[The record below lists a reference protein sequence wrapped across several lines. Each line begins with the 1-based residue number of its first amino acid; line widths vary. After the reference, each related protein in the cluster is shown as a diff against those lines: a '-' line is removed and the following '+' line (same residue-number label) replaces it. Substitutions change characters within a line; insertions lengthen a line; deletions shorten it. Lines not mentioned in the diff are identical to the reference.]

1 MKKRVLF
8 FASNLCLSLFLS
20 GVFLYSNS
28 IEARPSARSGASRS
42 GAGARGEGTRLNA
55 GAGQSTFSKDDL
67 TVLCGRYF
75 DKCVATYQP
84 KRRSFKDPE
93 CQKLMPQCF
102 TRFGPSSTQCQ
113 DKVYNC
119 LDGICQP
126 RTQCSDKGRV
136 KEMAVSCLER
146 AGKYYPYACSVRSF
160 KSVIAQIVSEASNQ
174 PAPQQTIVQNT
185 ISPEVQAQLDAQQL
199 AIEEQQALFAEQ
211 QAMLEEAQA
220 QKNSEPEDDY
230 EEEEDN
236 EPQSPEDEMWSAY
249 VSCKE
254 LLKTSEG
261 LLEGS
266 TEYADCSPTINDIY
280 TQTNEVRNFDL
291 SGNNGFKGGGTK
303 DINNNTVCSKPKRL
317 KSLRYRLN
325 QTLKSLKEVQECCY
339 DINYK
344 ASRAKMNSDYTQ
356 MIRKKFNQME
366 ISSVNSSISKLD
378 IGKYIDNTGNTVY
391 EKEENKTKTK
401 MLGDVENAVFN
412 TKLLFKMNEI
422 VLEDIENMMSNVE
435 LKTSGNG
442 EDACQ
447 GLSAGG
453 GLDQCIFNKAQ
464 QYLNEIRDL
473 DNNPSVLSA
482 YIKKVNSL
490 YSNSAYIISGDCDSI
505 IAESSSLRGCLN
517 ALRSTASDY
526 MRPSRQRY

>member
-1 MKKRVLF
+1 
-8 FASNLCLSLFLS
+8 
-20 GVFLYSNS
+20 
-28 IEARPSARSGASRS
+28 
-42 GAGARGEGTRLNA
+42 
-55 GAGQSTFSKDDL
+55 
-67 TVLCGRYF
+67 
-75 DKCVATYQP
+75 
-84 KRRSFKDPE
+84 
-93 CQKLMPQCF
+93 
-102 TRFGPSSTQCQ
+102 
-113 DKVYNC
+113 
-119 LDGICQP
+119 
-126 RTQCSDKGRV
+126 
-136 KEMAVSCLER
+136 MAVSCLER

-211 QAMLEEAQA
+211 QAMLEEAQS
-220 QKNSEPEDDY
+220 QKNSEPEDDH

-249 VSCKE
+249 ESCKE

-266 TEYADCSPTINDIY
+266 TEYAGCSPTINDIY
-280 TQTNEVRNFDL
+280 EQTNEVGKFKNY
-291 SGNNGFKGGGTK
+291 GFKGGGTK

-391 EKEENKTKTK
+391 KKEENKTKPK
-401 MLGDVENAVFN
+401 MLGDVESAVYN

-447 GLSAGG
+447 GLSAGS
-453 GLDQCIFNKAQ
+453 LDQCVFNKAQ
-464 QYLNEIRDL
+464 QYLNEIRSPTA
-473 DNNPSVLSA
+473 NLSG
-482 YIKKVNSL
+482 YVNKVNDL
-490 YSNSAYIISGDCDSI
+490 HSNSAYLLDKGCNSI
-505 IAESSSLRGCLN
+505 VETKESLKNCLN
-517 ALRSTASDY
+517 AMRSKASDY